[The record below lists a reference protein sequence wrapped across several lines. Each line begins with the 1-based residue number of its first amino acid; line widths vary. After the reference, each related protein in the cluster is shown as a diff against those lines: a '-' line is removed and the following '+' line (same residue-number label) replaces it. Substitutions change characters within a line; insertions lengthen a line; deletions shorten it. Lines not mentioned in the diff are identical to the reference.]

1 MRFKWASRKKYLST
15 WNDKILTPLQNL
27 VFGQLNFNNNKIDL
41 LGFTELKVMEES
53 EVAYSTGSKT
63 VEHKYR
69 AHPSYCSGPSW
80 HSWANV
86 KWELTETNI
95 QMFPARM
102 IMFLKTGKDVPTSVR
117 ERLPAI
123 ISNNFAL
130 IQSIDYS
137 VGGNRTRQDWPLL
150 NGPLNKSYT
159 MENQFRIVDVAAITG
174 HMTII
179 KDKLFVDSTKIKSCS
194 VISDISTWTS

>member
-1 MRFKWASRKKYLST
+1 MFVSVNSHFTFAQLC
-15 WNDKILTPLQNL
+15 
-27 VFGQLNFNNNKIDL
+27 QLNLNNNKIDII
-41 LGFTELKVMEES
+41 GFTEMKVMEEL
-53 EVAYSTGSKT
+53 EVADSTGSKT
-63 VEHKYR
+63 VEQKYR

-80 HSWANV
+80 HIWANV

-102 IMFLKTGKDVPTSVR
+102 IMFFKTGKDVPTSVR
-117 ERLPAI
+117 ERLPES
-123 ISNNFAL
+123 ISNNFYL

-137 VGGNRTRQDWPLL
+137 VGGNRTIQDWPLL

-174 HMTII
+174 PVTII
-179 KDKLFVDSTKIKSCS
+179 EDKLFVDSTKIKSCY
-194 VISDISTWTS
+194 VI